1 MDNREFQRLFRR
13 AVKLFKQTADGKNHG
28 LDRIMD
34 ELVVEC
40 DDEQWSK
47 VAAAF
52 GLEDPAQALQETG
65 KVN

>member
-13 AVKLFKQTADGKNHG
+13 AVKLYHKTADGRDHG
-28 LDRIMD
+28 FTAVMD

-40 DDEQWSK
+40 EDEQWSK

-52 GLEDPAQALQETG
+52 ELEDPAQALQEIG
-65 KVN
+65 KIH